1 MRRCVL
7 LGLVLSLAAPAVA
20 QARPF
25 TIEVRGN
32 SDGFGRVLA
41 VGDFRPERDPT
52 LAAAIA
58 AYGDPATTRSVGG
71 DAGCRVAWP
80 DLGVRIL
87 FVNLGGGSACDPPLG
102 KAQEARIHT
111 VRSWRTARGL
121 HVGERRRKLRR
132 LYPRARRHRRSYW
145 LTTGVNLYGVG
156 QRPYPVL
163 SARLRGGRIASFKL
177 EIGAAGE

>member
-1 MRRCVL
+1 VVRPLLLAIVL
-7 LGLVLSLAAPAVA
+7 AVAAPAAA

-41 VGDFRPERDPT
+41 MGDFKPERDPT
-52 LAAAIA
+52 LAAAID
-58 AYGDPATTRSVGG
+58 AYGDPATVRSIGG

-80 DLGVRIL
+80 GLGVRIL

-111 VRSWRTARGL
+111 VGSWRTVKGL
-121 HVGERRRKLRR
+121 HIGDRRRKLRR
-132 LYPRARRHRRSYW
+132 LDPRARRHRRTYW
-145 LTTGVNLYGVG
+145 LTTGINLFGVG

-163 SARLRGGRIASFKL
+163 SARIRGDRIASFKL